1 MKDVVTIIA
10 LIVGPVAAVCITL
23 WYQRRTE
30 KRAAKERLFL
40 TLMAHRKSF
49 PPVFDW
55 TNALNLIDVVY
66 ADSPRIVQH
75 WHSLYDILMQT
86 PVNMQRYSHQY
97 IELLS
102 EMAKSLGYRSIQ
114 QTDIDKFY
122 APQAYGDQATMNA
135 EIQKELLRVLKA
147 THSIPT
153 KPLRKRRHSAEAL
166 NPDCPTALHRG

>member
-1 MKDVVTIIA
+1 MKDIVTIIA

-30 KRAAKERLFL
+30 KRATKERLFMS
-40 TLMAHRKSF
+40 LMAHRKSM
-49 PPVFDW
+49 PPTPDW
-55 TNALNLIDVVY
+55 ANALNLIDVVY
-66 ADSPRIVQH
+66 ADSPTIVRQ
-75 WHSLYDILMQT
+75 WHSLYDVLTQAPM
-86 PVNMQRYSHQY
+86 NMQRFNHLY

-102 EMAKSLGYRSIQ
+102 LMATSLGYRSIQ

-122 APQAYGDQATMNA
+122 APQALGDQVVMNA

-153 KPLRKRRHSAEAL
+153 KPLVDAGTQPKEEKA
-166 NPDCPTALHRG
+166 